1 MGHAFAGLAA
11 AVALGLPPSI
21 CWAQEAAA
29 PDVPA
34 RPTIMFNRWQE
45 DWSVLA
51 NPDVPREPFD
61 WLKYIPL
68 SPGDPH
74 TYLSFGANLRER
86 FETSDAANFGVG
98 TPNQKYD
105 LSRFEAHADLHIGTQ
120 VQVFTQIESDFPP
133 GKAVLTPADKNQL
146 DLEQAFVTI
155 TEPVDG
161 GTFRLRVG
169 RQEMAFDLQRFIG
182 VRDGA
187 NVRQAYDAIWAE
199 YFKSGWRL
207 TGFYS
212 MPVQYRDLKPFD
224 DYSSNHFTFGGAR
237 LERYVTETIKVS
249 IAYSHFNQDN
259 VHFLSVSG
267 NERRNI
273 LDIHTSGTYRRF
285 DWDTEGMYQTGGI
298 GQDNIRAWAIG
309 SLTGYTFA
317 GSQWRPRLGLQVDAA
332 TGDRNPHDHTFELFN
347 PLFPNAYYFTL
358 QGYSTYANLIHVK
371 PSLTLH
377 PIKTLTLLMAA
388 AAQWRETTGDAVY
401 TIPDVP
407 VKGTAGTPGKYTGT
421 YGEFRADWLAGEHV
435 AFALEADHFAVTNV
449 IRRAGGRDGNYLGAE
464 VRFGW

>member
-1 MGHAFAGLAA
+1 MGHAFTGLAA
-11 AVALGLPPSI
+11 AVAISLSPSI

-29 PDVPA
+29 PDIPSRPA
-34 RPTIMFNRWQE
+34 IMFNRWQE

-51 NPDVPREPFD
+51 NPDVPKEPFD

-74 TYLSFGANLRER
+74 TYLSFGADLRER
-86 FETSDAANFGVG
+86 FETLDAANFGVG
-98 TPNQKYD
+98 ARNQDYVI
-105 LSRFEAHADLHIGTQ
+105 SRLEWHADLHIGTQ
-120 VQVFTQIESDFPP
+120 LQVFTQFESDFAP
-133 GKAVLTPADKNQL
+133 GKTMPTPVDRDNL
-146 DLEQAFVTI
+146 DLEQAFVTL

-161 GTFRLRVG
+161 GILRLRVG
-169 RQEMAFDLQRFIG
+169 RQEIAFDLQRFVG

-187 NVRQAYDAIWAE
+187 NVRQSYDAIWAE
-199 YFKSGWRL
+199 YLKGPWRL

-212 MPVQYRDLKPFD
+212 MPVQLRDVRPFD
-224 DYSSNHFTFGGAR
+224 DYSSDHLTYGGAR
-237 LERYVTETIKVS
+237 LERELSDTIKLS
-249 IAYSHFNQDN
+249 FSYSHFNQDN
-259 VHFLSVSG
+259 VKFLSVRG
-267 NERRNI
+267 NERREI
-273 LDIHTSGTYRRF
+273 LDVHMNGTYRRF
-285 DWDTEGMYQTGGI
+285 DWDVEAMGQTGGI
-298 GQDNIRAWAIG
+298 GQDDIRAWAFG

-332 TGDRNPHDHTFELFN
+332 SGDRNPNDHTLQTFN

-358 QGYSTYANLIHVK
+358 QGYSTYVNVVHVK
-371 PSLTLH
+371 PSLTVH

-401 TIPDVP
+401 TIPNIP
-407 VKGTAGTPGKYTGT
+407 VAGTAGRPGQYTGT